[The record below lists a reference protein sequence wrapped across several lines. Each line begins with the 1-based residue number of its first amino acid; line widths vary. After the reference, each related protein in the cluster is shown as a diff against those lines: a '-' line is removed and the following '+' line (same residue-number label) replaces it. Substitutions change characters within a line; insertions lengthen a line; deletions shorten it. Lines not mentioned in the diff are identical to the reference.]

1 MTQEKPLTV
10 ITLPLY
16 CPGYRIVSELDSKSV
31 AWYFSAMAPLLE
43 VKNLIKVYP
52 GVRAIDN
59 VNLTIGHGV
68 CFGLLGPNGAGK
80 TTLIEI
86 MEGIQ
91 QPTSGSSLYKGD
103 PVGPQFRREAG
114 IQFQVTSLQEFLTV
128 RETLRLFRNLYP
140 RTMGLDEVIRLCS
153 LEEFIDRDNR
163 KLSGGQRQRLLMAL
177 ALINDPEV
185 LFLDEPTTGLDPQSR
200 RNFWD
205 LIKLIQSRRKTIVL
219 TTHYMDE
226 AYTLCDEIAIMNRGK
241 IITRG
246 TPELLLKEHFGNVV
260 LQFPEEDVIGK
271 IKGLALCTSKQPGWC
286 EIQTHDIDSTIRTL
300 LGRGVSLRRM
310 NVRSWSLE
318 DLFIALTGRDLAN

>member
-1 MTQEKPLTV
+1 
-10 ITLPLY
+10 
-16 CPGYRIVSELDSKSV
+16 
-31 AWYFSAMAPLLE
+31 MAPLLE
-43 VKNLIKVYP
+43 VKDLVKVYP
-52 GVRAIDN
+52 GVTAVN
-59 VNLTIGHGV
+59 GVNLTIGQSV

-86 MEGIQ
+86 MEGIK
-91 QPTSGSSLYKGD
+91 QPTSGTSLYKGA

-140 RTMGLDEVIRLCS
+140 KTMDLEEIIRLCS
-153 LEEFIDRDNR
+153 LEEFLDRDNR

-205 LIKLIQSRRKTIVL
+205 LIKLIQSRGKTIVL

-226 AYTLCDEIAIMNRGK
+226 AYTLCDEIAIMDRGR
-241 IITRG
+241 IIAQG
-246 TPELLLKEHFGNVV
+246 TPEMLLKEHFGDVV
-260 LQFPEEDVIGK
+260 LQFPEEDVNGK
-271 IKGLALCTSKQPGWC
+271 LDGLPLKLSRRQQLV
-286 EIQTHDIDSTIRTL
+286 EIQTRDVDGTVRVL
-300 LGRGVSLRRM
+300 QGKGVPLSHMKMRA
-310 NVRSWSLE
+310 WSLE
-318 DLFIALTGRDLAN
+318 DLFLALTGRDLRS